1 MEQNYYNDLSK
12 LEDNLEFDLKKL
24 FLIVLSR
31 KFLVLKVFSTVLV
44 FFILLTFI
52 SHKKWNVVADL
63 YIKRSN
69 NSNIAEINPYAI
81 EDLVKYL
88 Q

>member
-12 LEDNLEFDLKKL
+12 LEDNLEFDFKKL

-44 FFILLTFI
+44 FFILLTC
-52 SHKKWNVVADL
+52 KKEV
-63 YIKRSN
+63 I
-69 NSNIAEINPYAI
+69 
-81 EDLVKYL
+81 
-88 Q
+88 